1 MAPRA
6 PSPPRYLQ
14 RREVFRDHSRAS
26 KASVPSVSHS
36 NEADDE
42 QSGSDRDSYSTM
54 GPQSRTRE
62 PYDGEDTRL
71 TSTKELAGFYMYGW
85 AAESAESVSSHL
97 VLVASTRLSTHP
109 IASRTYR
116 QTPNILSLGS
126 QADGTGS
133 FIPITLEQ
141 LARERGV
148 LLSDKTT
155 PCSASFHVDPP
166 GLNITSSILGRSPR
180 QEPGQCIVHILG
192 VEVNTASFA
201 MYTFSISVL
210 IQALLII
217 SMSGAADHGR
227 FRKTFL
233 LTFAFIGAIATML
246 FLPIVPSVYLLG
258 ALLAIIANTCFG
270 ASFVLL
276 NSFLPLLVRH
286 HPTVQYYPED
296 SADQSYTDENPI
308 EGSSSSSL
316 REEARYSNELAGEE
330 SILDGVIDSTTAL
343 LHHNRSTA
351 DLTVPN
357 PRSPATA
364 SIELA
369 LSTKISSYGIG
380 IGYIAALIVQTLSIV
395 LIISTS
401 STTFSL
407 RLVLFVIG
415 FWWLIFTI
423 PTALWLRPRPGPPL
437 ALPSSTTRARAALA
451 YFTYSWKALG
461 RTSAHARRLKDV
473 LLFLAAWFLLSDA
486 IATTSGTAVLF
497 AKTSLEMRPAALA
510 LINVIATASGVVG
523 AFSWSRLSIWMR
535 LRPAQTI
542 LACILLFETIPIYG
556 LLGYIPAIQRWG
568 VGGLQQP
575 WEMYPL
581 GAVYGFV
588 LGGLSSYCRSLFGE
602 LIPPGFEAA
611 FYALY
616 AITDKGSSVFGPAVV
631 GAITDRWGSIRPAF
645 WFLAVLV
652 GVPFPIML
660 FVDVERGRAAG
671 VALAVELEGIAKA
684 ALVNED
690 VDAESVEDVER
701 ELDT

>member
-6 PSPPRYLQ
+6 PSPPRYPQ
-14 RREVFRDHSRAS
+14 RPELSRDHSRAS
-26 KASVPSVSHS
+26 KASVPSVSPS

-42 QSGSDRDSYSTM
+42 QSGSDHDSYSTM

-85 AAESAESVSSHL
+85 AAEVF
-97 VLVASTRLSTHP
+97 VVC
-109 IASRTYR
+109 
-116 QTPNILSLGS
+116 GV
-126 QADGTGS
+126 GS

-166 GLNITSSILGRSPR
+166 GLNITSSLIGRSPK
-180 QEPGQCIVHILG
+180 QEPGQCVVHILG
-192 VEVNTASFA
+192 LEVNTASFA

-233 LTFAFIGAIATML
+233 LSFAFIGAIATML

-296 SADQSYTDENPI
+296 SADQSYSDEIPI

-330 SILDGVIDSTTAL
+330 TLLDGVIDSTTAL

-351 DLTVPN
+351 DLTIPN

-395 LIISTS
+395 LIVSTS

-415 FWWLIFTI
+415 FWWFIFTF

-437 ALPSSTTRARAALA
+437 ALPPSTTRARAALA

-461 RTSAHARRLKDV
+461 RTVTHARRLKDV

-497 AKTSLEMRPAALA
+497 AKTSLEMKPAALA

-535 LRPAQTI
+535 LRPSQTI
-542 LACILLFETIPIYG
+542 LACILLFETIPLYG
-556 LLGYIPAIQRWG
+556 LLGYIPAIQRLG

-616 AITDKGSSVFGPAVV
+616 AITDKGSSVFGPAIV
-631 GAITDRWGSIRPAF
+631 GAITDRWGSIRPVCYSSPTP
-645 WFLAVLV
+645 LSS
-652 GVPFPIML
+652 
-660 FVDVERGRAAG
+660 GRTEAG
-671 VALAVELEGIAKA
+671 G
-684 ALVNED
+684 
-690 VDAESVEDVER
+690 
-701 ELDT
+701 